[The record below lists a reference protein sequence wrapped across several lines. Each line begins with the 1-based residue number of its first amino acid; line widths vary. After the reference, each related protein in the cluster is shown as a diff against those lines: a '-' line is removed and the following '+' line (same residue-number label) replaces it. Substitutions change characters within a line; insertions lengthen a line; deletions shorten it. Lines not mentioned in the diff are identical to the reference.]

1 MRLVQPFLDLYLSA
15 ESRKEDG
22 GINYR
27 DEPFPEDFA
36 GFPAIHPNI
45 PPFTGSDARL
55 LFEED
60 FDVL

>member
-1 MRLVQPFLDLYLSA
+1 MEKLIYLDEL
-15 ESRKEDG
+15 
-22 GINYR
+22 
-27 DEPFPEDFA
+27 FPDDFA

>member
-1 MRLVQPFLDLYLSA
+1 MCLVQPFLDL
-15 ESRKEDG
+15 
-22 GINYR
+22 
-27 DEPFPEDFA
+27 DEPFPDDFA

-45 PPFTGSDARL
+45 PPFTGSDVRL